1 MRGDHL
7 ANIAISVLNSVA
19 LLAIVS
25 IGLAVIFGMM
35 RVINLAHGEFLM
47 LGAFATLQCTRWG
60 IDIWPAM
67 LLAAGFVGVFGL
79 VVERLLI
86 QHLYGRLADTMLAT
100 WGLSLIL
107 VQAVVEIYGPATR
120 GVPTPLGSFSIGRY
134 SFSDY
139 TLVMI
144 GAAAGLLVFVLW
156 VFTRTRYGIIARAV
170 IQRPQMAAALG
181 INIRLVNMLTFAFGS
196 ALAGA
201 GGALLAPVAG
211 VVPNM
216 GSAYIARAFMTVVV
230 GGPGVLTGT
239 SAASG
244 ILGSIEYG
252 VSYATT
258 PFFGVG
264 AVLIAAILI
273 LRLLPTG
280 LSGRLTRQL

>member
-1 MRGDHL
+1 VRGDHI
-7 ANIAISVLNSVA
+7 ANITILVLNSIA

-60 IDIWPAM
+60 IDIWVSM
-67 LLAAGFVGVFGL
+67 LLAALFVGLFGL

-107 VQAVVEIYGPATR
+107 VQAVVQIYGPATR
-120 GVPTPLGSFSIGRY
+120 GIPTPLGSFAIGRY
-134 SFSDY
+134 SFATY
-139 TLVMI
+139 TIVMI
-144 GAAAGLLVFVLW
+144 GAAVALLALVFW
-156 VFTRTRYGIIARAV
+156 IFTRTRYGVISRAV
-170 IQRPQMAAALG
+170 IQKPQMAAALG
-181 INIRLVNMLTFAFGS
+181 IDIRLVNMATFTLGS

-239 SAASG
+239 SGAAG

-264 AVLIAAILI
+264 AVLIAAILM
-273 LRLLPTG
+273 LRVMPTG
-280 LSGRLTRQL
+280 LSGRLNRQL

>member
-1 MRGDHL
+1 
-7 ANIAISVLNSVA
+7 
-19 LLAIVS
+19 
-25 IGLAVIFGMM
+25 
-35 RVINLAHGEFLM
+35 M

-60 IDIWPAM
+60 VDIWASM
-67 LLAAGFVGVFGL
+67 LLAAFFVGLFGL
-79 VVERLLI
+79 IVERLLI

-107 VQAVVEIYGPATR
+107 VQAVVQIYGPATR
-120 GVPTPLGSFSIGRY
+120 GIPTPLGSFSIGRY
-134 SFSDY
+134 SFATY
-139 TLVMI
+139 TIVMI
-144 GAAAGLLVFVLW
+144 GAALGLLALVFW
-156 VFTRTRYGIIARAV
+156 IFTRTRYGVISRAV
-170 IQRPQMAAALG
+170 IQKPQMAAALG
-181 INIRLVNMLTFAFGS
+181 IDVRLVNMATFTLGS

-244 ILGSIEYG
+244 VLGSIEYG

-273 LRLLPTG
+273 LRVMPTG
-280 LSGRLTRQL
+280 LSGRLNRQL

>member
-1 MRGDHL
+1 VRGDHV
-7 ANIAISVLNSVA
+7 ANIAILVLNSIA

-60 IDIWPAM
+60 IDIWVSM
-67 LLAAGFVGVFGL
+67 LLAALFVGLFGL

-120 GVPTPLGSFSIGRY
+120 GIPTPLGSFSIGRY
-134 SFSDY
+134 SFATY
-139 TLVMI
+139 TIVMI
-144 GAAAGLLVFVLW
+144 GAAVALLALVFW
-156 VFTRTRYGIIARAV
+156 IFTRTRYGVISRAV
-170 IQRPQMAAALG
+170 IQKPHMAAALG
-181 INIRLVNMLTFAFGS
+181 VDIRLVNMATFTLGS

-216 GSAYIARAFMTVVV
+216 GAAYIARAFMTVVV

-239 SAASG
+239 SGAAG

-273 LRLLPTG
+273 LRVMPTG
-280 LSGRLTRQL
+280 LSGRFSRQL

>member
-1 MRGDHL
+1 M
-7 ANIAISVLNSVA
+7 V
-19 LLAIVS
+19 
-25 IGLAVIFGMM
+25 
-35 RVINLAHGEFLM
+35 
-47 LGAFATLQCTRWG
+47 
-60 IDIWPAM
+60 
-67 LLAAGFVGVFGL
+67 LAALSVGLFGL

-120 GVPTPLGSFSIGRY
+120 GIPTPLGSFSIGRY
-134 SFSDY
+134 SFSEY
-139 TLVMI
+139 RLVMI
-144 GAAAGLLVFVLW
+144 GGALGLLALVLW

-170 IQRPQMAAALG
+170 TQRPQMAAALG
-181 INIRLVNMLTFAFGS
+181 INIKVVNMGTFALGS

-211 VVPNM
+211 VVPSM
-216 GSAYIARAFMTVVV
+216 GGAYIATAFMTVVV

-244 ILGSIEYG
+244 ILGSIQYA

-273 LRLLPTG
+273 LRVMPTG
-280 LSGRLTRQL
+280 LSGRLSRQL

>member
-1 MRGDHL
+1 MRGDQL
-7 ANIAISVLNSVA
+7 ANIAISVLDSVA

-47 LGAFATLQCTRWG
+47 LGAFATLQWTRWG

-67 LLAAGFVGVFGL
+67 LLAALSVGVFGL

-107 VQAVVEIYGPATR
+107 VQAVVQIYGPATR
-120 GVPTPLGSFSIGRY
+120 GIPTPLGSFSIGRY
-134 SFSDY
+134 SFSQY
-139 TLVMI
+139 EFVMI
-144 GAAAGLLVFVLW
+144 GASIVLLAIVFW
-156 VFTRTRYGIIARAV
+156 VFTRTRYGIVARAV
-170 IQRPQMAAALG
+170 TQKPHMAAALG
-181 INIRLVNMLTFAFGS
+181 INIRVVNMTTFAFGS

-211 VVPNM
+211 VVPSM
-216 GSAYIARAFMTVVV
+216 GAAYIARAFMTVVV

-273 LRLLPTG
+273 LRILPTG
-280 LSGRLTRQL
+280 LSGRLSRQL

>member
-1 MRGDHL
+1 MRSDQL

-19 LLAIVS
+19 LLVIIS

-47 LGAFATLQCTRWG
+47 VGAFATLQFTRWSVN
-60 IDIWPAM
+60 IWLAM
-67 LLAAGFVGVFGL
+67 VLAALFVGCFGI
-79 VVERLLI
+79 VIERLLI

-107 VQAVVEIYGPATR
+107 VQAVVELYGPATR
-120 GVPTPLGSFSIGRY
+120 GIPTPLGSFTIGRY
-134 SFSDY
+134 SFASY
-139 TLVMI
+139 TFVMI
-144 GAAAGLLVFVLW
+144 GASAALLALVLW

-181 INIRLVNMLTFAFGS
+181 INIKLVNMATFAFGS

-239 SAASG
+239 SGAAG

-273 LRLLPTG
+273 LRVMPTG
-280 LSGRLTRQL
+280 LSGRISRQ

>member
-1 MRGDHL
+1 MDHV
-7 ANIAISVLNSVA
+7 ANIAISALNSVA
-19 LLAIVS
+19 VLALVS
-25 IGLAVIFGMM
+25 LGLAVIFGMM

-47 LGAFATLQCTRWG
+47 LGAFATLQLTRWG
-60 IDIWPAM
+60 IDVWPAM
-67 LLAAGFVGVFGL
+67 LLGALAVGAFGI

-100 WGLSLIL
+100 WGLSLVL
-107 VQAVVEIYGPATR
+107 VQAVVQIYGPATR
-120 GVPTPLGSFSIGRY
+120 GIPTPLGSFAIGRY
-134 SFSDY
+134 SFSTY

-144 GAAAGLLVFVLW
+144 GAAAALLALVFW
-156 VFTRTRYGIIARAV
+156 VFTRTRYGIVARAV
-170 IQRPQMAAALG
+170 VQRPQMAEALG
-181 INIRLVNMLTFAFGS
+181 IDIKLVNMTTFAFGA

-211 VVPNM
+211 VVPSM
-216 GSAYIARAFMTVVV
+216 GSSYIARAFMTVVV

-239 SAASG
+239 SAASAV
-244 ILGSIEYG
+244 LGSVEYG

-273 LRLLPTG
+273 LRVMPNG
-280 LSGRLTRQL
+280 LSARLKREL

>member
-1 MRGDHL
+1 VRGDQL
-7 ANIAISVLNSVA
+7 ANIVISVLNSVA
-19 LLAIVS
+19 LLVIIS

-47 LGAFATLQCTRWG
+47 LGAFATLQWTRWG
-60 IDIWPAM
+60 VGIWPAM
-67 LLAAGFVGVFGL
+67 VLAALSVGLFGL

-120 GVPTPLGSFSIGRY
+120 GIPTPLGSFSIGRY
-134 SFSDY
+134 SFSEY
-139 TLVMI
+139 RLVMI
-144 GAAAGLLVFVLW
+144 GGALGLLALVLW

-170 IQRPQMAAALG
+170 TQRPQMAAALG
-181 INIRLVNMLTFAFGS
+181 INIKVVNMGTFALGS

-211 VVPNM
+211 VVPSM
-216 GSAYIARAFMTVVV
+216 GGAYIATAFMTVVV

-244 ILGSIEYG
+244 ILGSIQYA

-273 LRLLPTG
+273 LRVMPTG
-280 LSGRLTRQL
+280 LSGRLSRQL

>member
-1 MRGDHL
+1 VRGDHI
-7 ANIAISVLNSVA
+7 ANIAILVMNSIA

-60 IDIWPAM
+60 IDIWVSM
-67 LLAAGFVGVFGL
+67 LLAALFVGLFGL
-79 VVERLLI
+79 AVERLLI

-107 VQAVVEIYGPATR
+107 VQAVVQIYGPATR
-120 GVPTPLGSFSIGRY
+120 GIPTPLGNFSIGRY
-134 SFSDY
+134 SFATY
-139 TLVMI
+139 TIVMI
-144 GAAAGLLVFVLW
+144 GAAVALLAFVFW
-156 VFTRTRYGIIARAV
+156 IFTRTRYGVISRAV
-170 IQRPQMAAALG
+170 IQKPHMAAALG
-181 INIRLVNMLTFAFGS
+181 IDIRLVNMATFTLGS

-239 SAASG
+239 SGAAG

-273 LRLLPTG
+273 LRIMPTG
-280 LSGRLTRQL
+280 LSGRLNRQL

>member
-1 MRGDHL
+1 VRGDQL
-7 ANIAISVLNSVA
+7 ANIVISVLNSIA
-19 LLAIVS
+19 LLVIISV
-25 IGLAVIFGMM
+25 GLAVIFGMM

-47 LGAFATLQCTRWG
+47 LGAFATLQWTRWG
-60 IDIWPAM
+60 VGIWPAM
-67 LLAAGFVGVFGL
+67 LLAALSVGLFGL

-120 GVPTPLGSFSIGRY
+120 GIPTPLGSFSIGRY
-134 SFSDY
+134 SFSEY
-139 TLVMI
+139 TFVMI
-144 GAAAGLLVFVLW
+144 GGGAALLALVLW

-170 IQRPQMAAALG
+170 TQRPQMAAALG
-181 INIRLVNMLTFAFGS
+181 INIKVVNMATFAFGS

-211 VVPNM
+211 VVPSM
-216 GSAYIARAFMTVVV
+216 GGAYIARAFMTVVV

-273 LRLLPTG
+273 LRAMPTG
-280 LSGRLTRQL
+280 LSGRSSRQL

>member
-1 MRGDHL
+1 MRSDQL

-19 LLAIVS
+19 LLVIIS

-47 LGAFATLQCTRWG
+47 VGAFATLQFTRWSVN
-60 IDIWPAM
+60 IWLAM
-67 LLAAGFVGVFGL
+67 VLAALFVGCFGI
-79 VVERLLI
+79 VIERLLI

-107 VQAVVEIYGPATR
+107 VQAVVELYGPATR
-120 GVPTPLGSFSIGRY
+120 GIPTPLGSFTIGRY
-134 SFSDY
+134 SFASY
-139 TLVMI
+139 TFVMI
-144 GAAAGLLVFVLW
+144 GASAALLALVLW

-181 INIRLVNMLTFAFGS
+181 INIKLVNMATFAFGS

-244 ILGSIEYG
+244 VLGSIEYG

-273 LRLLPTG
+273 LRVMPTG
-280 LSGRLTRQL
+280 LSGRLSRQL